1 MNFFTVGEEGMIFAF
16 DHFYTTTFEQG
27 SNLEMPG
34 LKLVNT
40 YIKDVNDITR
50 YSFEKGE
57 TIKLNV
63 SQWLN
68 LADVDL
74 DSLNHGTPISKNHPF
89 IENPGLAYN
98 RLSGV
103 EILIK
108 VDYHN
113 IKYFSGYDSP
123 TCEINIQPN
132 SGWSSKGSLLNY
144 I

>member
-1 MNFFTVGEEGMIFAF
+1 MILFAF

-27 SNLEMPG
+27 SNLGDAG

-74 DSLNHGTPISKNHPF
+74 DSLNHGTLYQRTTP
-89 IENPGLAYN
+89 L
-98 RLSGV
+98 
-103 EILIK
+103 LITL
-108 VDYHN
+108 D
-113 IKYFSGYDSP
+113 
-123 TCEINIQPN
+123 
-132 SGWSSKGSLLNY
+132 WY
-144 I
+144 IID